1 MSCGCNNNGWGGC
14 GCQGTVQYA
23 PPACNPNFPTTCT
36 SLGAGTIV
44 RVVGEDSSSC
54 KYTVP
59 TLSYNSILFYNAS
72 TAVLSWADASS
83 TYPVFLGN
91 GSGQATASSS
101 CQLQATTPTGQL
113 VAFKPTTSTKTQF
126 PIVRPSG
133 TTTNWG
139 TIEDIVPSNGLVYK
153 TATTAPSGLNPS
165 TVYEL
170 AGTPSQVASWDSN
183 GNAVAVTATSL
194 LSTVVPTGAVLPFAK
209 LASGIAPSGWLIC
222 DGTIYTVAAYPDL
235 GELLANTYGGSTGT
249 FAVPNLQGLF
259 IRGANP
265 QTVGGV
271 TYTPASI
278 GTVQG
283 DLFQGHYHSNTAT
296 TTAVLS
302 TFGGQSGIDRNYP
315 AGTGTVTVTI
325 AGPTTGA
332 NGAVRFGSETRPVNL
347 AMVYC
352 IKI

>member
-1 MSCGCNNNGWGGC
+1 MSCGTYNY

-23 PPACNPNFPTTCT
+23 PPACNPDFPITCS

-59 TLSYNSILFYNAS
+59 TLASNSILFYNAS
-72 TAVLSWADASS
+72 TAILSWADGSVG
-83 TYPVFLGN
+83 TPIFLGN

-101 CQLQATTPTGQL
+101 VQLQATTPTGQL
-113 VAFKPTTSTKTQF
+113 VTFKPTVSTQTQF
-126 PIVRPSG
+126 PIVNPSG
-133 TTTNWG
+133 ATTNWG
-139 TIEDIVPSNGLVYK
+139 TIKDIVPSNGLVYK
-153 TATTAPSGLNPS
+153 TATTAPSGLDPS

-170 AGTPSQVASWDSN
+170 TGTPSQVASWDGN
-183 GNAVAVTATSL
+183 GNPVAVTASTL
-194 LSTVVPTGAVLPFAK
+194 LNAVVPSGAVLPFAYNVTT
-209 LASGIAPSGWLIC
+209 GTVPSGWLVC
-222 DGTIYTVAAYPDL
+222 DGSIYTVAAYPVL
-235 GELLANTYGGSTGT
+235 GALLANTYGGSVGT

-271 TYTPASI
+271 TYTPSSI
-278 GTVQG
+278 GTVQA
-283 DLFQGHYHSNTAT
+283 DALQGHFHSVTQNAARSSGVLGAGGTPSILGAAT
-296 TTAVLS
+296 
-302 TFGGQSGIDRNYP
+302 I
-315 AGTGTVTVTI
+315 TI
-325 AGPTTGA
+325 GSPTTDGT
-332 NGAVRFGSETRPVNL
+332 NGTPRTASETRSVNL